1 MALGTLIKYVHVWV
15 AMGRKILNNNI
26 SAKKEDIEL

>member
-1 MALGTLIKYVHVWV
+1 MALGTLVKYVLV